1 MTNTSRLASIAIAAI
16 ALLAAGGARAEGTYV
31 AELGVGH
38 LAGKE
43 VHKGGN
49 SGDSGALNAAFG
61 YELSN
66 GLGVRAVAIGDIN
79 PVRGFFS
86 TDRSFDNFVG
96 VQATGSVELAPKL
109 NLKGGLGIGRSNLDE
124 GPDGAHKI
132 TSDGLLSV
140 GVQYR
145 FATHY
150 AMELR
155 ADHLTS
161 SDVTSVGVQFQ
172 VPF

>member
-1 MTNTSRLASIAIAAI
+1 MTKPSRLASIALASA
-16 ALLAAGGARAEGTYV
+16 ALLVAGGARADGTYV
-31 AELGVGH
+31 AELGVGP
-38 LAGKE
+38 LTGKE

-49 SGDSGALNAAFG
+49 SGHSGEWNAAFG

-66 GLGVRAVAIGDIN
+66 GLGVRAMAIGDFN
-79 PVRGFFS
+79 VARGFLS

-96 VQATGSVELAPKL
+96 VEATGSVELAPKL

-124 GPDGAHKI
+124 GPYGAHKI
-132 TSDGLLSV
+132 TSDGVLSV
-140 GVQYR
+140 GLQYR

-155 ADHLTS
+155 VDHLTS
-161 SDVTSVGVQFQ
+161 SDVTSVGLQFQ